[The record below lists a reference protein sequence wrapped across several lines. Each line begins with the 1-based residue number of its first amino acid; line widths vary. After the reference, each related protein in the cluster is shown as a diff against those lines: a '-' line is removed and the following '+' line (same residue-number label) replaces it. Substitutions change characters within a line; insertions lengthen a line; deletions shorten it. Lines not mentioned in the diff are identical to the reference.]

1 MFDVTMGSQGCRRN
15 VRVKRNLHDVLD
27 SIQILKW
34 SWPVLWRWSRNL
46 QSESERNWKI
56 IVNLNLNLKLER
68 EKTKEEV
75 SQVFKSNG
83 LKITIDANRVINS
96 DANKKIATFLMWPWT
111 SQKVATSHIWSL
123 TTNCH
128 ISINKA
134 TNPSTTKPNIPLNNN
149 RRLTN
154 ISSSKEV
161 FDKSIAPNQKPLL
174 SGYSHKLTCN
184 PTLEQ
189 APKNKRKR
197 QRNITWYNPPFDS
210 NVKTILGRK
219 FLSTHHRQMLT
230 KKPSTPQDYN
240 RHT

>member
-46 QSESERNWKI
+46 QSDSERNWKI

-96 DANKKIATFLMWPWT
+96 DANKKIATFLMWPST
-111 SQKVATSHIWSL
+111 SQKVATSTIIQQQ
-123 TTNCH
+123 TV
-128 ISINKA
+128 IF
-134 TNPSTTKPNIPLNNN
+134 PSTKQPTPALLNQ
-149 RRLTN
+149 T
-154 ISSSKEV
+154 
-161 FDKSIAPNQKPLL
+161 
-174 SGYSHKLTCN
+174 SHWT
-184 PTLEQ
+184 
-189 APKNKRKR
+189 
-197 QRNITWYNPPFDS
+197 ITE
-210 NVKTILGRK
+210 G
-219 FLSTHHRQMLT
+219 
-230 KKPSTPQDYN
+230 
-240 RHT
+240 